1 MCPRVYLARANPT
14 PAPAHPP
21 PPRYASG
28 DAAGGRQGPELP
40 GRSIRLEG
48 GAETAWEGKGKEAG
62 RVRRDS
68 GKQARDT
75 TQLVIPEDSGGVGGR
90 RRRVLGC
97 WGGPGEEWLM
107 LAWSEV
113 RTLLSAAEAS
123 PRSLRP
129 VEGTQ
134 HLGKNRRGE
143 EMAPSVTTAFKP

>member
-1 MCPRVYLARANPT
+1 MHLRSDRRASLELSEVLGSNCPWDL
-14 PAPAHPP
+14 
-21 PPRYASG
+21 G
-28 DAAGGRQGPELP
+28 EAGGE
-40 GRSIRLEG
+40 
-48 GAETAWEGKGKEAG
+48 AETAWEGKGKEA
-62 RVRRDS
+62 RRIRRDS

-97 WGGPGEEWLM
+97 WGSPGEEWLM

-143 EMAPSVTTAFKP
+143 EMAPSVTTTFKP